1 MSIHCASCGSIDY
14 HQAGKMNGKQRY
26 RCKGCNHHYTLD
38 DRRRKYTDAQ
48 RFQAL
53 LLFRKGLSL
62 RSIVEII
69 GTNNVTILQWMRSV
83 GKHVKETILSQTIE
97 VSESLDVIEI
107 DEMWRYIEENSK
119 NYGFGL
125 LTLVQ
130 KDESLPVKSVLVVP
144 KH

>member
-1 MSIHCASCGSIDY
+1 MRGLLCLSIVFHL
-14 HQAGKMNGKQRY
+14 AGKMNDKQRY
-26 RCKGCNHHYTLD
+26 RCKRCNHHYTLD

-62 RSIVEII
+62 RSIAEII
-69 GTNNVTILQWMRSV
+69 GTNNVTILQWMCSIGRY
-83 GKHVKETILSQTIE
+83 VKETILSQTIE

-107 DEMWRYIEENSK
+107 DEVWHYVEKNSK

-125 LTLVQ
+125 LTLVP
-130 KDESLPVKSVLVVP
+130 KDGSLPAKSVLVAP